1 LARFYHVD
9 IARFA
14 CGADLKWVDNLLSHF
29 DVPGV
34 ERTRQGSSRR
44 LSAAGIHHI
53 ALIRTISRNLGV
65 STGLAVSLATR
76 LLAEGPSKVD
86 IEPAISLTLDR
97 GTFVRQ
103 IDAAIATAVESIEP
117 ARRGR
122 PPRRPAIE

>member
-9 IARFA
+9 IARFVS
-14 CGADLKWVDNLLSHF
+14 GADFKWVDNLLSHF
-29 DVPGV
+29 NVPGV

-53 ALIRTISRNLGV
+53 ALIRTISSNLGV
-65 STGLAVSLATR
+65 STGLAVALASR
-76 LLAEGPSKVD
+76 LLGEEPSKVD

-97 GTFVRQ
+97 STFVRR
-103 IDAAIATAVESIEP
+103 IDAAIAVAVESIEP

-122 PPRRPAIE
+122 PPRRPATE

>member
-1 LARFYHVD
+1 MRFYHVD

-14 CGADLKWVDNLLSHF
+14 SDADPKWVDNLLSHF
-29 DVPGV
+29 NLPGV

-44 LSAAGIHHI
+44 LSATSIHHI

-76 LLAEGPSKVD
+76 LLGEGPAKVD
-86 IEPAISLTLDR
+86 VEPAISLTLDR
-97 GTFVRQ
+97 NTFVRR
-103 IDAAIATAVESIEP
+103 IDAAIAVAVESIEP

-122 PPRRPAIE
+122 PPRRPAID

>member
-1 LARFYHVD
+1 VRFYHVD

-14 CGADLKWVDNLLSHF
+14 SDADPKWVDNLLSHF
-29 DVPGV
+29 NLPGV

-44 LSAAGIHHI
+44 LSATSIHHI

-76 LLAEGPSKVD
+76 LLGEGPAKVD
-86 IEPAISLTLDR
+86 VEPAISLTLDR
-97 GTFVRQ
+97 NTFVRR
-103 IDAAIATAVESIEP
+103 IDAAIAVAVESIEP

-122 PPRRPAIE
+122 PPRRPAID